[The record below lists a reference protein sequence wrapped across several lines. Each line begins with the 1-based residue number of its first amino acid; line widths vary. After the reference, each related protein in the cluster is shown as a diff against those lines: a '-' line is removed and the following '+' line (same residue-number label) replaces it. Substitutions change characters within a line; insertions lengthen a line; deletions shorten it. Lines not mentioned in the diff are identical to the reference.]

1 MASRGILT
9 VARIKAVR
17 WIALGVAAALAA
29 LIALLWFLGRNG
41 KPELTT
47 SATENPRNAQQ
58 VGKGFDHTITHE
70 GKPLLRIRGKRDRY
84 DKQGDLHVEEV
95 LITAYQEDGSRY
107 EVAADAAVYNLQQK
121 QAVLDGHVS
130 LAGPQGFALRTKKL
144 ILKQGGRWLH
154 SDSQVNFQWGTD
166 PPIAGRAQELAAQIN
181 RGEFVLSGGVGLRS
195 MRGATEGAPPPG
207 LAGEPFSMSADVIVF
222 QRSLHQLRAD
232 GKVLLKHGESHL
244 RADRL
249 AVHLS
254 PEENRLQFVRGRW
267 NVRGEFHDVDA
278 TGRKGF
284 LIAEGDSLSV
294 LFDDAGKLPTRI
306 EIEGDGKQAS
316 HLRRGVDGGSTFD
329 LVAPQT
335 QGELAAGR
343 LTSAHSGGG
352 VVFGEEQGQ
361 ASVRKL
367 TARRA
372 DADFASDGTLA
383 QVEVRGDVRVN
394 DPGRGQLAAARAV
407 VTQERTDAYGEPN
420 DPVRLDS
427 ERGHL
432 RAPQI
437 TYTKSEG
444 FAHATGGVEA
454 TMPPGKGNPM
464 EDTPLAGNDQPV
476 QVQAEEA
483 FWREQPQAF
492 AFKGKVRAW
501 SGDRVLRADQLRGD
515 NDTKQLA
522 ASGSVQTLWFLPPPK
537 PEAGTTPAAGAAAK
551 PAQPTQP
558 AQVRVDAGS
567 LLYSD
572 REHRLVYGDGVKV
585 VDGLRTLHSKDLT
598 VDLTVKGQARHML
611 ATGDVK
617 LEAPSE
623 GRTITAQRAD
633 YDVESR
639 RVVFRGSPVTLVD
652 KKGGTLSG
660 KQAVYSM
667 QTAKV
672 RVTAEE
678 EEVPVSA
685 GTSGGPG
692 G

>member
-1 MASRGILT
+1 MTTRGILT
-9 VARIKAVR
+9 VGRIKAAR
-17 WIALGVAAALAA
+17 WIALGVAALLALV
-29 LIALLWFLGRNG
+29 IALLWFLGRAG

-47 SATENPRNAQQ
+47 SPGENPRNAQQ

-95 LITAYQEDGSRY
+95 LITAFQEDGSRY
-107 EVAADAAVYNLQQK
+107 EVAADAATYNLQRK
-121 QAVLDGHVS
+121 EAVLDGHVS

-154 SDSQVNFQWGTD
+154 SNSQVNFQWGLD

-181 RGEFVLSGGVGLRS
+181 RGEFVLSGGVGMRS
-195 MRGATEGAPPPG
+195 MQGGE
-207 LAGEPFSMSADVIVF
+207 GEPFSLSADVIVF

-352 VVFGEEQGQ
+352 VTFGEEQGQ
-361 ASVRKL
+361 ATVRKL

-372 DADFASDGTLA
+372 DAELASDGTLA
-383 QVEVRGDVRVN
+383 QVEVRGDVKVN

-407 VTQERTDAYGEPN
+407 VTPDRTDAYGAPN

-427 ERGHL
+427 PRGNL

-437 TYTKSEG
+437 TYTRSEG

-454 TMPPGKGNPM
+454 TLPPGKGNPM
-464 EDTPLAGNDQPV
+464 ESTPLAGNDQPV

-515 NDTKQLA
+515 NDTQQLA

-537 PEAGTTPAAGAAAK
+537 VEAGAPAAGAAAG
-551 PAQPTQP
+551 PR
-558 AQVRVDAGS
+558 QVRVDAGT

-572 REHRLVYGDGVKV
+572 RDHRLVYGDGVKV
-585 VDGLRTLHSKDLT
+585 VDGLRTLNSKDLT
-598 VDLTVKGQARHML
+598 VDLTVKGQARRML

-617 LEAPSE
+617 LEAPAE

-667 QTAKV
+667 ETAKV

-678 EEVPVSA
+678 EEVPLPAS
-685 GTSGGPG
+685 TKP
-692 G
+692 

>member
-17 WIALGVAAALAA
+17 WIALGVAAALAG
-29 LIALLWFLGRNG
+29 LIVLLWFLGRGG

-47 SATENPRNAQQ
+47 SAGENPRNAQQ

-107 EVAADAAVYNLQQK
+107 EVASDSATYNLQRK
-121 QAVLDGHVS
+121 EAVLDGHVS

-154 SDSQVNFQWGTD
+154 SNSQVNFQWGTD

-195 MRGATEGAPPPG
+195 MQGQAVSTPAPG

-222 QRSLHQLRAD
+222 QRPLHQLRAD

-254 PEENRLQFVRGRW
+254 PEENKLQFVRARW

-284 LIAEGDSLSV
+284 LIAEGDSLST

-306 EIEGDGKQAS
+306 EVEGDGKQPS

-335 QGELAAGR
+335 QGELAEGR

-352 VVFGEEQGQ
+352 VTFAEEQGQ
-361 ASVRKL
+361 ATVRKL

-372 DADFASDGTLA
+372 DAELASDGTLA
-383 QVEVRGDVRVN
+383 QVEVKGDVQVN

-407 VTQERTDAYGEPN
+407 VTQDRTDAYGAPN

-427 ERGHL
+427 PRGNL

-437 TYTKSEG
+437 TYTRSEG

-454 TMPPGKGNPM
+454 TLPPGKGNPM
-464 EDTPLAGNDQPV
+464 ESTPLAGNDQPV

-515 NDTKQLA
+515 NDTQQLT

-537 PEAGTTPAAGAAAK
+537 PEAGAPAAGAAAK
-551 PAQPTQP
+551 PQ
-558 AQVRVDAGS
+558 QVRVDAGS

-678 EEVPVSA
+678 EEVLTPVGA
-685 GTSGGPG
+685 SGGPG
-692 G
+692 GGGR

>member
-1 MASRGILT
+1 MTTRGILT
-9 VARIKAVR
+9 VGRIKAAR
-17 WIALGVAAALAA
+17 WIALGVAALLALV
-29 LIALLWFLGRNG
+29 IALLWFLGRAG

-47 SATENPRNAQQ
+47 SPGENPRNAQQ

-95 LITAYQEDGSRY
+95 LITAFQEDGSRY
-107 EVAADAAVYNLQQK
+107 EVAADAATYNLQRK
-121 QAVLDGHVS
+121 EAVLDGHVS

-154 SDSQVNFQWGTD
+154 SNSQVNFQWGLD

-181 RGEFVLSGGVGLRS
+181 RGEFVLSGGVGMRS
-195 MRGATEGAPPPG
+195 MQGGE
-207 LAGEPFSMSADVIVF
+207 GEPFSLSADVIVF

-306 EIEGDGKQAS
+306 EIEGDGKQPS

-352 VVFGEEQGQ
+352 VTFGEEQGQ
-361 ASVRKL
+361 ATVRKL

-372 DADFASDGTLA
+372 DAELASDGTLA

-407 VTQERTDAYGEPN
+407 VTPDRTDAYGAPN

-427 ERGHL
+427 PRGNL

-437 TYTKSEG
+437 TYTRSEG

-454 TMPPGKGNPM
+454 TLPPGKGNPM
-464 EDTPLAGNDQPV
+464 ESTPLAGNDQPV

-515 NDTKQLA
+515 NDTQQLA

-537 PEAGTTPAAGAAAK
+537 AEAGAPAAVG
-551 PAQPTQP
+551 PR
-558 AQVRVDAGS
+558 QVRVDAGT

-572 REHRLVYGDGVKV
+572 RDHRLVYGDGVKV
-585 VDGLRTLHSKDLT
+585 VDGLRTLNSKDLT
-598 VDLTVKGQARHML
+598 IDLTVKGQARRML

-617 LEAPSE
+617 LEAPAE

-667 QTAKV
+667 ETAKV

-678 EEVPVSA
+678 EEVPLPAS
-685 GTSGGPG
+685 TKP
-692 G
+692 

>member
-1 MASRGILT
+1 MTTRGILT
-9 VARIKAVR
+9 VARIKAAR
-17 WIALGVAAALAA
+17 WIALGVAALLAA
-29 LIALLWFLGRNG
+29 VIALLWFLGRAG

-47 SATENPRNAQQ
+47 SPGENPRNAQQ

-95 LITAYQEDGSRY
+95 LITAFQEDGSRY

-130 LAGPQGFALRTKKL
+130 LAGPQGFALRTKRL

-154 SDSQVNFQWGTD
+154 SDSQVNFQWGLD

-181 RGEFVLSGGVGLRS
+181 RGEFVLSGGVGMRS
-195 MRGATEGAPPPG
+195 MQGGGTAEGRE
-207 LAGEPFSMSADVIVF
+207 GEPFSMSADVIVF

-306 EIEGDGKQAS
+306 EIEGDGKQPS

-329 LVAPQT
+329 LLAPGT

-352 VVFGEEQGQ
+352 VIFGEEQGQ
-361 ASVRKL
+361 ATVRKL

-372 DADFASDGTLA
+372 DAELASDGTLA
-383 QVEVRGDVRVN
+383 QVEVRGDVKVN

-407 VTQERTDAYGEPN
+407 VTQDRTDAYGAPN

-427 ERGHL
+427 PRGNL

-437 TYTKSEG
+437 TYTRSEG

-454 TMPPGKGNPM
+454 TLPPGKGNPM
-464 EDTPLAGNDQPV
+464 ESTPLAGNDQPV

-515 NDTKQLA
+515 NDTQQLA

-537 PEAGTTPAAGAAAK
+537 AEAGAPAASAAAG
-551 PAQPTQP
+551 PR
-558 AQVRVDAGS
+558 QVRVDAGT

-572 REHRLVYGDGVKV
+572 RDHRLVYGDGVKV
-585 VDGLRTLHSKDLT
+585 VDGLRTLNGKDLT
-598 VDLTVKGQARHML
+598 VDLTVKGQARRML

-617 LEAPSE
+617 LEAPAE

-667 QTAKV
+667 ETAKV

-678 EEVPVSA
+678 EEVPLPASA
-685 GTSGGPG
+685 KP
-692 G
+692 

>member
-1 MASRGILT
+1 MTTRGILT
-9 VARIKAVR
+9 VARIKAAR
-17 WIALGVAAALAA
+17 WIALGVAALLVAV
-29 LIALLWFLGRNG
+29 IALLWFLGRAG
-41 KPELTT
+41 KPALTT
-47 SATENPRNAQQ
+47 SPGENPRNAQQ

-84 DKQGDLHVEEV
+84 DKEGDLHVEEV
-95 LITAYQEDGSRY
+95 LITAFQEDGSRY
-107 EVAADAAVYNLQQK
+107 EVAADAATYNLQRK
-121 QAVLDGHVS
+121 EAVLDGHVS

-154 SDSQVNFQWGTD
+154 SNSQVNFQWGTD

-181 RGEFVLSGGVGLRS
+181 RGEFVLSGGVGMRS
-195 MRGATEGAPPPG
+195 MQGGGTAEGPE
-207 LAGEPFSMSADVIVF
+207 GEPFSMSADVIVF
-222 QRSLHQLRAD
+222 QRSLHQVRAD

-244 RADRL
+244 SADRL

-306 EIEGDGKQAS
+306 EIEGDGKQPS

-352 VVFGEEQGQ
+352 VTFGEEQGQ
-361 ASVRKL
+361 ATVRKL

-372 DADFASDGTLA
+372 DAELASDGTLA

-407 VTQERTDAYGEPN
+407 VTQERTDAYGAPN

-427 ERGHL
+427 PRGNL

-437 TYTKSEG
+437 TYTRAEG

-454 TMPPGKGNPM
+454 TLPPGKGNPM

-515 NDTKQLA
+515 NDTQQLA

-537 PEAGTTPAAGAAAK
+537 TEAGAPPAGAAAA
-551 PAQPTQP
+551 PR
-558 AQVRVDAGS
+558 QVRVDAGT

-572 REHRLVYGDGVKV
+572 RDHRLVYGDGVKV
-585 VDGLRTLHSKDLT
+585 VDGLRTLNGKDLT
-598 VDLTVKGQARHML
+598 VDLTVKGQARRML

-617 LEAPSE
+617 LEAPAE

-667 QTAKV
+667 ETAKV

-678 EEVPVSA
+678 EDVPLPA
-685 GTSGGPG
+685 SGKP
-692 G
+692 